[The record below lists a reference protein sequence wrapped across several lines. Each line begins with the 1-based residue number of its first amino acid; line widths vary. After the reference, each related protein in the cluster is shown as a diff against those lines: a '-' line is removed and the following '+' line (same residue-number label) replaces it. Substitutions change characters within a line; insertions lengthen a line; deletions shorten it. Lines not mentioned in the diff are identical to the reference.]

1 MPDEDTTTFV
11 FFSFLWKFLCGIG
24 AGINSTASFAI
35 IAAHY
40 QAEREKTIGLMEM
53 FAGVGLLLGPIFGGL
68 MHYIG
73 GYILP
78 FMANCKTN
86 LLNML

>member
-1 MPDEDTTTFV
+1 MPDDETTTFV

-40 QAEREKTIGLMEM
+40 SAEREKTIGMMEM
-53 FAGVGLLLGPIFGGL
+53 FAGVGLLIGPIFGGL

-78 FMANCKTN
+78 FMANCKAQPCT
-86 LLNML
+86 MQ